1 MDASQDIR
9 ESRARSHE
17 NPAAANDSLI
27 PLTIVDDGL
36 LLITMS
42 NPLDLLAQDEIRKS
56 SSYKTKEKSLSV
68 NRNRKKEK
76 REIDAFMKKERFLKV
91 FLPKARI

>member
-1 MDASQDIR
+1 MK
-9 ESRARSHE
+9 
-17 NPAAANDSLI
+17 
-27 PLTIVDDGL
+27 
-36 LLITMS
+36 
-42 NPLDLLAQDEIRKS
+42 KS